1 MATHIPRLEAKQQIL
16 DSAVA
21 MFPHISQESRDEQM
35 GIWRR
40 IGQVLGAAASA
51 AQQILWEGSLPDDL
65 PRNMTVAE
73 NWDTVMNFFTKKT
86 GVLQA

>member
-1 MATHIPRLEAKQQIL
+1 MI
-16 DSAVA
+16 
-21 MFPHISQESRDEQM
+21 F
-35 GIWRR
+35 
-40 IGQVLGAAASA
+40 
-51 AQQILWEGSLPDDL
+51 